1 MLVPTAGISRQV
13 CRISQIACVCASGVY
28 TIISTLLKSGHTNGA
43 IDELMV
49 NMMDYI
55 NVLSTMDFI
64 LKLMD
69 FINWMLQ
76 DHPSLLPTLLDIMG
90 PYIQIMG
97 SQIYV
102 WISIEK

>member
-1 MLVPTAGISRQV
+1 
-13 CRISQIACVCASGVY
+13 
-28 TIISTLLKSGHTNGA
+28 
-43 IDELMV
+43 
-49 NMMDYI
+49 
-55 NVLSTMDFI
+55 MDFI